1 MTTHRTELPLFRP
14 EVSRARAGSSLGT
27 IVIGR
32 PLSAQ
37 VMSLAGLGIVIAL
50 LLLACFGSY
59 AHTVRL
65 SGVLTPAEGVVRIQ
79 APRRGQI
86 AEVLVR
92 EGTRVERGQA
102 LLVIAMREESRGG
115 ETVEQVLRA
124 LTAQQA
130 SLRAELDQRAALA
143 RMERAGLERRIGEL
157 RRQSESLSREG
168 ILLDERVQRA
178 RTIAGDHEK
187 LAQLGLVSATAV
199 REKQDLLSELLARGL
214 ALERSRTQL
223 DGEIAALGAEL
234 DAAPLTTAARTAE
247 LERASLEIDQRL
259 REKESL
265 RDVLVRAPVAGMA
278 TAVLARTSQTVDS
291 SAPLLSIVP
300 SGAALEA
307 HLIVPSRAIAH
318 VKPGQRVKL
327 RYDAFPHQKFGH
339 AKGRVVSVSRAAVTA
354 AVTSDAEAGYRIV
367 VRLESQTMGGEPLLP
382 DMRLEADVELE
393 RRRLIEWL
401 IGPIHESLFDRG

>member
-1 MTTHRTELPLFRP
+1 LTTHRTELPLFRP
-14 EVSRARAGSSLGT
+14 EVGRARSGSPLGT

-32 PLSAQ
+32 PLSAR
-37 VMSLAGLGIVIAL
+37 VMSLAGLGILAAL
-50 LLLACFGSY
+50 LLLAFFGSY
-59 AHTVRL
+59 ARTVRL
-65 SGVLTPAEGVVRIQ
+65 TGVLTPAEGVVRIQ

-86 AEVLVR
+86 SEVLVQ
-92 EGTRVERGQA
+92 EGMRVERGQP
-102 LLVIAMREESRGG
+102 LLVIAMPEESRGG

-130 SLRAELDQRAALA
+130 SLRAEREQRAALA
-143 RMERAGLERRIGEL
+143 RIERAGLERRIGEL
-157 RRQSESLSREG
+157 RHQSESLAREG
-168 ILLDERVQRA
+168 LLLDERVQRA
-178 RTIAGDHEK
+178 RRIVGDHEK

-199 REKQDLLSELLARGL
+199 REKQDLLAELLARGL

-223 DGEIAALGAEL
+223 SGEIAALGAEL
-234 DAAPLTTAARTAE
+234 DAAPLTTATRTAE

-265 RDVLVRAPVAGMA
+265 RDVLVRAPVGGMA
-278 TAVLARTSQTVDS
+278 TAVLAHTGHSVDA

-307 HLIVPSRAIAH
+307 HLVAPSRAIAN
-318 VKPGQRVKL
+318 VKPGQSVKL

-339 AKGRVVSVSRAAVTA
+339 AKGRVMSVSRAAV
-354 AVTSDAEAGYRIV
+354 SSEGESGYRVV

-382 DMRLEADVELE
+382 DMRLEADIELE

>member
-14 EVSRARAGSSLGT
+14 EVGRARAGSALGT

-32 PLSAQ
+32 PLSAR
-37 VMSLAGLGIVIAL
+37 VMSLAGLGILIAV
-50 LLLACFGSY
+50 LLLAVFGSY
-59 AHTVRL
+59 ARTIRL

-79 APRRGQI
+79 APRRGEI

-92 EGTRVERGQA
+92 EGMRVERGQA
-102 LLVIAMREESRGG
+102 LLVITSREESRGG
-115 ETVEQVLRA
+115 ESVEQVLRA
-124 LTAQQA
+124 LTAQQS
-130 SLRAELDQRAALA
+130 SLRAELDQRAVLTQ
-143 RMERAGLERRIGEL
+143 MERAGLERRIGEL
-157 RRQSESLSREG
+157 RRQSESLTREG
-168 ILLDERVQRA
+168 LLLDERVQRA
-178 RTIAGDHEK
+178 RTIADDHGK

-199 REKQDLLSELLARGL
+199 REKQDLLAELLARGL

-223 DGEIAALGAEL
+223 DSGIAALEAEL
-234 DAAPLTTAARTAE
+234 DAAPLTAAARTAE

-265 RDVLVRAPVAGMA
+265 RDVVVRAPAGGTA
-278 TAVLARTSQTVDS
+278 TAVLARPGQTVDQTAGS

-300 SGAALEA
+300 SGATLEA
-307 HLIVPSRAIAH
+307 HLVAPSRAIAH
-318 VKPGQRVKL
+318 IKPGQSVTL

-339 AKGRVVSVSRAAVTA
+339 ARGRVVSVSRAAVSA
-354 AVTSDAEAGYRIV
+354 EGEAGYRVV

-393 RRRLIEWL
+393 RQRLIEWL